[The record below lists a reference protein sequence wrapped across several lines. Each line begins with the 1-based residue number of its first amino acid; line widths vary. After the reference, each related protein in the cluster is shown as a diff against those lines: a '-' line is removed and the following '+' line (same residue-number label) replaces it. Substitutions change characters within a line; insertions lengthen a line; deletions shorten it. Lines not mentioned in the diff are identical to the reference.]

1 MIENISSTS
10 VNRVAVCPI
19 VIFRRKRCFTS
30 FIVPVKIK
38 KEGNQLISQ
47 DDTNEYKTKKMDT
60 KELITS
66 YRFYTTIPPLLF
78 SDGKFGQVRLERPR
92 IDQL

>member
-47 DDTNEYKTKKMDT
+47 DDTNEYKTKKNGY
-60 KELITS
+60 E
-66 YRFYTTIPPLLF
+66 
-78 SDGKFGQVRLERPR
+78 R
-92 IDQL
+92 IDYLLQILHHDSSASILRRQVWPSPIGKASH